1 MDSKTNEILQKF
13 STQKVDLGKVELA
26 VIDDVKKQT
35 FLLGQRTADT
45 IRAIGFG
52 AGMLIDDIM
61 KEYRVVQ
68 KSLPELEKTT
78 KKLQQSLKE
87 LGITNNKELD
97 NAKNEISKTNKRIKT
112 IEEALNKLVKVKN
125 FK

>member
-1 MDSKTNEILQKF
+1 MKPEVQKILQKF
-13 STQKVDLGKVELA
+13 STQKVDLA

-35 FLLGQRTADT
+35 FLLGQRTDDT
-45 IRAIGFG
+45 IRTIGFG
-52 AGMLIDDIM
+52 ADLLIGKIM

-68 KSLPELEKTT
+68 KGLPELEKTA

-97 NAKNEISKTNKRIKT
+97 NAKNEISRTNKRIKT
-112 IEEALNKLVKVKN
+112 IEESLDKLVKVKN